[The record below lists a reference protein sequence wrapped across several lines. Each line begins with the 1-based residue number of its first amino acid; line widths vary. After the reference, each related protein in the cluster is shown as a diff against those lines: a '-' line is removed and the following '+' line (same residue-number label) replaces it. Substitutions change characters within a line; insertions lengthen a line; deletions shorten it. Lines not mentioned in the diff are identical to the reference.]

1 MMQRGSPPSDYA
13 VLALVQGQPKALSR
27 VAVLTAKRSLLI
39 APGLW
44 LVGFRGRDLV
54 RATAAATLS
63 ITIGLTIYYA
73 RKERE
78 NPLG

>member
-13 VLALVQGQPKALSR
+13 VLALVQGQPEALSR

-44 LVGFRGRDLV
+44 LAGFRGRDLF
-54 RATAAATLS
+54 RATVTATLS
-63 ITIGLTIYYA
+63 ITVGLTIYYA
-73 RKERE
+73 TRNRDI
-78 NPLG
+78 LGR